1 MTTVDAAA
9 TPTSTRRL
17 APSNRTIGFLAVIGV
32 VVCFS
37 LGSTLVKRAH
47 TPGVLVAFW
56 RMVTTTIVWN
66 SILLIRGRHI
76 TLADLKQALIPGI
89 FFGLNITCFYA
100 GATHNSVANAELI
113 GSLTPFLVVPI
124 GAKFFKEYINVRALL
139 FALVAFAGVA
149 IVLFTAPPKGDASLK
164 GNLLGLT
171 AMLLW
176 ATYIATTRHFRRDM
190 DVVTFMASITPIAI
204 ITVLP
209 LALLNGNMFDISSTG
224 WRYIALLTFVTGVA
238 AHGLMVF
245 AQKTIPIGTIGIAQV
260 AQPALAAL
268 WSFLLVG
275 EALHGSQL
283 LGMAMVLGG
292 LLCFILMNQRRP
304 KVTVVSTVSSSG

>member
-1 MTTVDAAA
+1 MTTVEA
-9 TPTSTRRL
+9 TPDQR
-17 APSNRTIGFLAVIGV
+17 AKPSGRTIGLLAVVAV

-56 RMVTTTIVWN
+56 RMVTTTVVWN
-66 SILLIRGRHI
+66 LILLARGRHLRWSDI
-76 TLADLKQALIPGI
+76 RQALIPGV

-124 GAKFFKEYINVRALL
+124 GARFFKEYINVRALF
-139 FALVAFAGVA
+139 FALVAFVGVS

-164 GNLLGLT
+164 GNLLGFS

-176 ATYIATTRHFRRDM
+176 ATYIATARQFRKDM
-190 DVVTFMASITPIAI
+190 DVVTFMAAITPIAI
-204 ITVLP
+204 VTVLP
-209 LALLNGNMFDISSTG
+209 LALLNGQMFDVTSTG

-275 EALHGSQL
+275 ETLRGSQFF
-283 LGMAMVLGG
+283 GMALVLGG
-292 LLCFILMNQRRP
+292 LLSFVIMNQRRP
-304 KVTVVSTVSSSG
+304 TQA

>member
-1 MTTVDAAA
+1 MADVAVDTNRVA
-9 TPTSTRRL
+9 R
-17 APSNRTIGFLAVIGV
+17 SNRTVGLLAVIAV
-32 VVCFS
+32 VICFS

-66 SILLIRGRHI
+66 LILFARGKHLRW
-76 TLADLKQALIPGI
+76 ADIKQALIPGV

-139 FALVAFAGVA
+139 FALVAFGGVG
-149 IVLFTAPPKGDASLK
+149 IVLFTAPTKGDASLK
-164 GNLLGLT
+164 GNLLGFT

-176 ATYIATTRHFRRDM
+176 ATYIATARYFRKDM
-190 DVVTFMASITPIAI
+190 DVVTFMAAITPIAI
-204 ITVLP
+204 VTVLP
-209 LALLNGNMFDISSTG
+209 LALLNGNMFEISDTG

-275 EALHGSQL
+275 ETLRGSQVF
-283 LGMAMVLGG
+283 GMALVLSG
-292 LLCFILMNQRRP
+292 LLCFVIMNQRRP
-304 KVTVVSTVSSSG
+304 QVVSAQS